1 VNFFSLSSFILSQAP
16 DTRITTKRQKIS
28 DRDIEDKRVRQ
39 ENGRGKMREETE
51 DRKKGTRVEIGKLG
65 NQVYIKNH
73 LSK

>member
-1 VNFFSLSSFILSQAP
+1 
-16 DTRITTKRQKIS
+16 
-28 DRDIEDKRVRQ
+28 VRQ
-39 ENGRGKMREETE
+39 ENGRGKMREETK